1 MISDSNENSIKSNEN
16 ENINNC
22 PFAHP
27 LNECIFRGDLRKL
40 SQLLRTNAD
49 DITKKDKHG
58 KYF

>member
-22 PFAHP
+22 P